1 MSVELL
7 KVKAEIKKK
16 KPIFRRPEK
25 HRKRS
30 LPDNWRKPKGHHS
43 KIRRKERPEVKM
55 PLVGRRTPK
64 KLRNFDS
71 KGREIIM
78 LYSVDD
84 LKLLD
89 NTKIGVVSSKLGL
102 KKKAEIAKAAKGKGY
117 NFMNFDPDKIL
128 AKVEEKL
135 RIAKEKKEKQ
145 KKAEKEAVEEKIK
158 EKPKKSAP
166 SKPKKEVSKPRKE
179 SATPSKPKKE
189 GSQKEEV
196 DKQ

>member
-1 MSVELL
+1 MNIELL

-25 HRKRS
+25 HRKKS

-64 KLRNFDS
+64 ELRNYDS
-71 KGREIIM
+71 KGREIVM

-89 NTKIGVVSSKLGL
+89 NTKVGVVSAKLGL
-102 KKKAEIAKAAKGKGY
+102 KKKAEIARVAKGKGY

-128 AKVEEKL
+128 AKVEERLKQ
-135 RIAKEKKEKQ
+135 AKEKKEKQ
-145 KKAEKEAVEEKIK
+145 KKVEEKAEEKVK
-158 EKPKKSAP
+158 EKPKKESTAP
-166 SKPKKEVSKPRKE
+166 SKPKKAEKPKKE
-179 SATPSKPKKE
+179 STAPSKPKKA
-189 GSQKEEV
+189 SKPKKEV